1 MKKRWEDKV
10 KRIEHL
16 EQLYN
21 KWPLSPPY
29 KPKLSKPWQ
38 PSSIWKIFCRQNL
51 AFSFAKGCKEEVHVF
66 ALEKEGDCE
75 GQRIYLV
82 TTYTQLWHYYRMHI
96 QSLMHCYE
104 VIPEGCVC
112 KLYFDLE
119 FHKPS
124 NKEANGKNM
133 VAALIQYV
141 CQKLEEVYQ
150 IKCCAEDVLNLDSS
164 TEERFSR
171 HLIFLLCDAAF
182 KDNLHAGNFV
192 KSIMDPGILELQR
205 QNHLQTS
212 SITNTSSASHLPK
225 SNEELESSTR
235 KRQNSTAVGFPPIF
249 VKDKSGRETLFVD
262 LGVYTKNRNFRVYK
276 STKANKKA
284 ALNLADDNMFML
296 HPRKGVLK
304 EEDIFLSSLISNV
317 RFTDRLRILTFEENT
332 IEKSKYLCGSET
344 PSCFTADVAGQN
356 VNSPYPE
363 VDNFIL
369 SLVNGHGV
377 QGGIRRWNYFCL
389 EELLVYDISKYRW
402 CQNIQRPHK
411 SNNIMILVDLRNEV
425 WYQKCHDPVCKADN
439 YKSKACPLPPDICL
453 SFLLTEDPEDIQYTM
468 DRAGNIELSPNTA
481 SHEEFKQT
489 PQLEWDDGADD
500 ELYLKVLEDVE
511 EESKQSEKRRKYAEI
526 PDELLLEALNEHET
540 LMT

>member
-1 MKKRWEDKV
+1 MQSPTLSGFCLTQKCFQTMLTVHQKYSQVQDERSP
-10 KRIEHL
+10 
-16 EQLYN
+16 Q
-21 KWPLSPPY
+21 PLHQEPDSFVRRA
-29 KPKLSKPWQ
+29 KL
-38 PSSIWKIFCRQNL
+38 
-51 AFSFAKGCKEEVHVF
+51 
-66 ALEKEGDCE
+66 
-75 GQRIYLV
+75 
-82 TTYTQLWHYYRMHI
+82 
-96 QSLMHCYE
+96 
-104 VIPEGCVC
+104 
-112 KLYFDLE
+112 
-119 FHKPS
+119 
-124 NKEANGKNM
+124 AN
-133 VAALIQYV
+133 
-141 CQKLEEVYQ
+141 
-150 IKCCAEDVLNLDSS
+150 
-164 TEERFSR
+164 
-171 HLIFLLCDAAF
+171 
-182 KDNLHAGNFV
+182 
-192 KSIMDPGILELQR
+192 
-205 QNHLQTS
+205 
-212 SITNTSSASHLPK
+212 
-225 SNEELESSTR
+225 
-235 KRQNSTAVGFPPIF
+235 
-249 VKDKSGRETLFVD
+249 
-262 LGVYTKNRNFRVYK
+262 
-276 STKANKKA
+276 
-284 ALNLADDNMFML
+284 
-296 HPRKGVLK
+296 
-304 EEDIFLSSLISNV
+304 
-317 RFTDRLRILTFEENT
+317 
-332 IEKSKYLCGSET
+332 
-344 PSCFTADVAGQN
+344 VAGQN